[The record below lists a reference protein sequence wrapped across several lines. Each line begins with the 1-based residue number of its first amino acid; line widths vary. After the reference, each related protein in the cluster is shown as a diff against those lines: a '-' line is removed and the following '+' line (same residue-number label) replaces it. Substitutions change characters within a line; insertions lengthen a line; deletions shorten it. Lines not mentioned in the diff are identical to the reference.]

1 MNERIKELAVQAG
14 LDAKE
19 IREDESLTL
28 YAFEDFDIERF
39 ADLVRQDEREA
50 NAKLADDFELLE
62 YEAVGDPRIP
72 AFKSLIGEAIRA
84 RGDRTKT
91 SRDICGN
98 D

>member
-1 MNERIKELAVQAG
+1 MNERLEELAEQAG

-28 YAFEDFDIERF
+28 YAFEDFDLKRF
-39 ADLVRQDEREA
+39 AELVRADEREA
-50 NAKLADDFELLE
+50 NAKLADDFERLE

-84 RGDRTKT
+84 RGNHEQD
-91 SRDICGN
+91 
-98 D
+98 

>member
-39 ADLVRQDEREA
+39 AELIRADEREA
-50 NAKLADDFELLE
+50 CAALCDEIGSTQSNQCF
-62 YEAVGDPRIP
+62 YDPWDC
-72 AFKSLIGEAIRA
+72 ALSIRA
-84 RGDRTKT
+84 RGGRSKT
-91 SRDICGN
+91 SKDICDN